1 MAQLYIPTS
10 NRIFLNVHC
19 ILCLSAGSSPVH
31 AGYLFYLG
39 FLFKSFNPN

>member
-10 NRIFLNVHC
+10 NRIFLNVH
-19 ILCLSAGSSPVH
+19 CLSAGSSPVH

-39 FLFKSFNPN
+39 FLFKCFNLN